1 MEIRCL
7 ALVKAKLITHN
18 EVFEMDFEAFERLEK
33 FNLLT
38 KDIEDLHKENNPSS
52 TGNTPHTKNSLVIN
66 RDGTHE
72 RN

>member
-7 ALVKAKLITHN
+7 SLVKAKLITHN

-33 FNLLT
+33 FNLLI

-52 TGNTPHTKNSLVIN
+52 TGDTPHKKASLVIN